1 MNSDFINFLMECL
14 IVEDLKLSDSFIIN
28 TSRNNIYKK
37 IRTIK
42 LETITSVED
51 LETSYENYTFN

>member
-1 MNSDFINFLMECL
+1 MNSNFINFLMECL

-51 LETSYENYTFN
+51 LETSYQNYTFN

>member
-1 MNSDFINFLMECL
+1 MECL